1 MRKEFDSLRDCG
13 KTITLNAIYSKPK
26 KNSSS
31 KIAISGFRNMYP
43 FVMDILDVF
52 KHDNHAV
59 LPVIMQRIESKCI
72 LDHCSKKIALQLS
85 EALILTK
92 HDSVITTK
100 KHADV
105 VEQVFQDSLNSYFK
119 TSVRIERSEW

>member
-1 MRKEFDSLRDCG
+1 
-13 KTITLNAIYSKPK
+13 
-26 KNSSS
+26 
-31 KIAISGFRNMYP
+31 MYP

-52 KHDNHAV
+52 KQENHAV
-59 LPVIMQRIESKCI
+59 LPVVMQRIESKCI

-100 KHADV
+100 KHAEE
-105 VEQVFQDSLNSYFK
+105 VEQVFQDSLNTYFNMQ
-119 TSVRIERSEW
+119 VRIERSEW